1 MNAGQL
7 VQQVGIDLNDPQHTV
22 WSQEQ
27 ISYYLAEALRI
38 AFSFRKDLFSSVKSE
53 TIFH

>member
-7 VQQVGIDLNDPQHTV
+7 VQQVGTDLNDPQHTV

-38 AFSFRKDLFSSVKSE
+38 AFSFR
-53 TIFH
+53 